1 MDRYCWCSRPKG
13 SRRRHFEEAL
23 YDYFDSHHEDIFE
36 TIRSTKDLPEEAVL
50 NEAIQ
55 AFKDQSEY
63 K

>member
-1 MDRYCWCSRPKG
+1 MPQHKLNLIVDV
-13 SRRRHFEEAL
+13 

>member
-1 MDRYCWCSRPKG
+1 MTTLIAIMR
-13 SRRRHFEEAL
+13 
-23 YDYFDSHHEDIFE
+23 DIFE